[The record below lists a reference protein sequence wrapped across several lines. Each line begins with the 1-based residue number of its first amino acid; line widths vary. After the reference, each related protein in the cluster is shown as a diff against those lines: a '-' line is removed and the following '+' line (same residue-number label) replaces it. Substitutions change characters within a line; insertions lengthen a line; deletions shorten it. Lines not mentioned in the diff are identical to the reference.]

1 MTAAVSSIAILAALC
16 LLCVSAM
23 HFVCGRSQ
31 RPLPPEKISP
41 VPTAHRPLCTGWQSH
56 RKKQSGNMALLVL
69 GFIVIALLSVFLLW
83 FWLPLLIAALAGFV
97 VFLLLA
103 QPARLGWVFESRRA
117 RQDPARLIENGRLR
131 TPVWMP
137 FYAMLAALLATAA
150 GWLTL
155 FVLPDSLHP
164 EQMMPMGTGLAG
176 AVLVLVLV
184 WLLGQLVTGFSLL
197 RQGQDWNASRMS
209 PVWWIWAAIAF
220 VPAMLAIALLAP
232 NQAGL
237 KAWGQQ
243 LRGYDSMPVRI
254 TLAPLSQAEQASDRD
269 AALLQLV
276 EPLLV
281 QGSRRISASMHSR
294 HGTTHWTAAVPARYR
309 LQDDV
314 LEIRLAGRL
323 NPSAMEVYAQVLQSL
338 GEGDGAAVHWLAA
351 VQCLPKPSAMA
362 ALSPSHRREQLAQ
375 KQACE
380 RQRRPLLSA
389 LAPRLQGQILQVEV
403 LPPVHFRPWPWQ
415 REWQAVTLPEG
426 DALEA
431 LSMLAQ

>member
-1 MTAAVSSIAILAALC
+1 
-16 LLCVSAM
+16 
-23 HFVCGRSQ
+23 
-31 RPLPPEKISP
+31 
-41 VPTAHRPLCTGWQSH
+41 
-56 RKKQSGNMALLVL
+56 MALLVL

-209 PVWWIWAAIAF
+209 PIWWIWGAVAF

-237 KAWGQQ
+237 KAWGVQ
-243 LRGYDSMPVRI
+243 LRGYDSMPVHI
-254 TLAPLSQAEQASDRD
+254 TLAPASSAEEASARN

-281 QGSRRISASMHSR
+281 QGSRRITASMHSR
-294 HGTTHWTAAVPARYR
+294 HGTTSWTAAVPARYR
-309 LQDDV
+309 LQGDTLD
-314 LEIRLAGRL
+314 IRLAGRL
-323 NPSAMEVYAQVLQSL
+323 NSSAMEVYAQVLQSL
-338 GEGDGAAVHWLAA
+338 GEGDAAAVRWLAA

-362 ALSPSHRREQLAQ
+362 ALSLSHRREQLAQ

-380 RQRRPLLSA
+380 QQRRPLLNA
-389 LAPRLQGQILQVEV
+389 LAPRLQGQIQQVEV
-403 LPPVHFRPWPWQ
+403 WPVEYFRPWPWQ
-415 REWQAVTLPEG
+415 REWQAVALPEG